1 MKRLRFLLLMIP
13 VFIVGAGYVASNTDD
28 YFEIAKNL
36 DIFGR
41 LYKEVN
47 TRYVDE
53 VNPTK
58 LMQTGIDA
66 MLSSLDPYTV
76 FISESEIED
85 FKFMNTGQYGGV
97 GASLDKQAGRFVI
110 TEIYKDAPAE
120 KAGLRVGDEVLEIE
134 SEVLATTR
142 RSDDEI
148 KEFLRGEKG
157 TLLHMKVRRPGED
170 KPLTFAITRD
180 RIRVPNVPFY
190 GMVNDEVGYIALT
203 GFTQDA
209 GKEVEDALLALKRNS
224 PNLSGVILDLRGNP
238 GGRLDEAVNVSN
250 VFLPIGEKI
259 VETRGKLESSR
270 KVHIARNRPIDT
282 EIPLVVLVNG
292 KSASASEIV
301 AGAIQDL
308 DRGVILGQ
316 RSFGKGL
323 VQNIR
328 PLSYNTQMKI
338 TTAKYYTPSGRCIQ
352 AIDYSHHNSDGTAGR
367 IPDSLR
373 KSFTTRG
380 GRTVFDGGGIF
391 PDIEVSKQE
400 VPVIVTEL
408 EKSNLIFD
416 YATQFARKMAKIE
429 EPRTY
434 TLSPKVYAEFV
445 QYAREQGFSYET
457 RAERQLT
464 KLHDNLA
471 DDNYLAELSD
481 ELDALSSQ
489 LRAKKAND
497 FQTYQEPI
505 SRMLRMEISRR
516 YYYKEGELMSSFLD
530 DPNILEGVKVLN
542 DTKRYNVML
551 ARH

>member
-1 MKRLRFLLLMIP
+1 MKKLRLFLLLIP
-13 VFIVGAGYVASNTDD
+13 VFVIGAGYVANQTDD

-53 VNPTK
+53 VDPTK

-85 FKFMNTGQYGGV
+85 FKFMNTGQYGGI
-97 GASLDKQAGRFVI
+97 GANLDRQGKNFVI

-120 KAGLRVGDEVLEIE
+120 KAGLKVGDVVLEIE
-134 SEVLATTR
+134 GEVLATTKR
-142 RSDDEI
+142 TDDEI
-148 KEFLRGEKG
+148 KEFMRGEKG
-157 TLLHMKVRRPGED
+157 TQLRLKILRPGQTE
-170 KPLTFAITRD
+170 PQVLAITRD

-190 GMVNDEVGYIALT
+190 GMVNEEIGYIALT

-209 GKEVEDALLALKRNS
+209 GKEVEEALLSLKRNS
-224 PNLSGVILDLRGNP
+224 NLSGVILDLRGNP
-238 GGRLDEAVNVSN
+238 GGRLDEAVNVAN
-250 VFLPIGEKI
+250 VFLPLGEKI

-308 DRGVILGQ
+308 DRGVVVGQ

-328 PLSYNTQMKI
+328 PLSYQTQMKI

-352 AIDYSHHNSDGTAGR
+352 AIDYSHHSGDASR

-373 KSFTTRG
+373 KQFTTRS
-380 GRTVFDGGGIF
+380 GRTVFDGGGIY
-391 PDIEVSKQE
+391 PDIEVSKME
-400 VPVIVTEL
+400 VPVVVSEL

-416 YATQFARKMAKIE
+416 FATRFAHKVNNIDDPRKF
-429 EPRTY
+429 
-434 TLSPKVYAEFV
+434 TLTPKVYAEFT
-445 QYAREQGFSYET
+445 QFAREQGFAYET
-457 RAERQLT
+457 RAERQLS

-471 DDNYLAELSD
+471 DDNYLPELAD
-481 ELDALSSQ
+481 ELDVLATQ

-505 SRMLRMEISRR
+505 ARMLRMEIARR
-516 YYYKEGELMSSFLD
+516 YFYKEGELISSFLD
-530 DPNILEGVKVLN
+530 DPNVVESIKVLN
-542 DTKRYNVML
+542 DSKRYNIML